1 MEIKEKVIY
10 AAFVITYK
18 RPAILL
24 ETINKLFEQTFPPA
38 VVLIID
44 NDPDKSALGITNS
57 FPKGKVQYYAVGYN
71 SGPAG
76 GAYFG
81 LKLLF
86 EQNWDWVLWTD
97 DDDPPVFDNSIQN
110 IFSLLEQYK
119 GAKPIG
125 MIGAVG
131 ANFNKFKGSI
141 TRIET
146 SMIETTHIVD
156 YIGGSMSP
164 IVNRNVFEKSIL
176 PNPDLFFGFED
187 LSFCLQVKKAGF
199 EILISGTEMVRRR
212 EKFNRLHLSTNS
224 FTLPDI
230 STLWRQYYSV
240 RSLFT
245 ILFRQE
251 KIFSG
256 LFYFIL
262 KTIFKSFLGYQK
274 GLVYGNKYAKFHLL
288 GLFHGMIGKNG
299 CVLLPEKKYT

>member
-10 AAFVITYK
+10 AAFVMTYK
-18 RPAILL
+18 RSAILL
-24 ETINKLFEQTFPPA
+24 ETINKLFEQTFPPE
-38 VVLIID
+38 VVLIVD
-44 NDPDKSALGITNS
+44 NDPDKGALCVVDN
-57 FPKGKVQYYAVGYN
+57 FPKNKVQYYAVGYN

-97 DDDPPVFDNSIQN
+97 DDDPPVFDDSIQN

-119 GAKPIG
+119 GIKPIG
-125 MIGAVG
+125 IIGAVG

-141 TRIET
+141 TRIE
-146 SMIETTHIVD
+146 SHMIESLHIVD

-164 IVNRNVFEKSIL
+164 IVNRSVFNKSIL

-199 EILISGTEMVRRR
+199 EILISGSEMLRWR
-212 EKFNRLHLSTNS
+212 EKFNRLNISTTPHN
-224 FTLPDI
+224 LPDI

-245 ILFRQE
+245 ILYSQE
-251 KIFSG
+251 KVMIGF
-256 LFYFIL
+256 FYFIF
-262 KTIFKSFLGYQK
+262 KTVFKSFLGYKK
-274 GLVYGNKYAKFHLL
+274 GFSYGNKYAKIHLL
-288 GLFHGMIGKNG
+288 GLYHGMIRKNG
-299 CVLLPEKKYT
+299 CVLLPEKKYI